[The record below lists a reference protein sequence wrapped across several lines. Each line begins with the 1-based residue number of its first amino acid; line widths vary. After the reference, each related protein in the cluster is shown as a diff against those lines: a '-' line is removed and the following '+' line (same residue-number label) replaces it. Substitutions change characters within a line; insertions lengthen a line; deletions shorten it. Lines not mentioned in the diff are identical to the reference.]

1 MFFFSKKS
9 VSPPFADIHSHLI
22 PGIDDGVSSIE
33 ESLDVIKAFCAL
45 GYKKII
51 TTPHIMSGFYDNT
64 PERIRSGLESV
75 KKALHEAHIDIEM
88 EAAAEYYLDEAFLER
103 LKKRENLLTFGSG
116 YLLFEMPFMS
126 EPASL
131 EEVIFQMKT
140 SGLQPV
146 LAHPERYLFL
156 HDRFDRLCEIVE
168 KGCLLQL
175 NLNSLAGYYSKKV
188 KAFAE
193 EMIDKKLVH
202 FVGSDCHRLKHIP
215 VMQQAL
221 KSRSFAALSKLDL
234 LNNTLL
240 NTSA

>member
-9 VSPPFADIHSHLI
+9 VSPPFTDIHSHLI

-33 ESLDVIKAFCAL
+33 ESLEVIKVFCAL

-51 TTPHIMSGFYDNT
+51 TTPHIMNGFYENT
-64 PERIRSGLESV
+64 SESIRLGLQSV
-75 KKALHEAHIDIEM
+75 KKALREAHIEIEI
-88 EAAAEYYLDEAFLER
+88 EAAAEYYLDETFLER
-103 LKKRENLLTFGSG
+103 LKKREELLTFGSG
-116 YLLFEMPFMS
+116 YLLFEMSFMS
-126 EPASL
+126 EPVFL
-131 EEVIFQMKT
+131 EQAVFQMKT

-156 HDRFDRLCEIVE
+156 HDRFARLREIVE

-175 NLNSLAGYYSKKV
+175 NLNSLVGYYSKQV

-215 VMQQAL
+215 VMRQAL
-221 KSRSFAALSKLDL
+221 RSKSFAALSKLDL
-234 LNNTLL
+234 LNDTLL
-240 NTSA
+240 ETST